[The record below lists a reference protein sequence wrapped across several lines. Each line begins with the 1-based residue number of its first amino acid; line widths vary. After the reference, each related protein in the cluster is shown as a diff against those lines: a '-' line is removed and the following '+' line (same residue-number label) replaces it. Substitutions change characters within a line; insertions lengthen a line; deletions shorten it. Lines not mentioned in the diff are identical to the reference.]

1 MYNEQIKEWIN
12 IYKQDCDMAYPPEY
26 VIRMFKGVYPKLNL
40 QRNGY
45 SGKSILDIGCGDG
58 RNIPLFKQLG
68 FKYIAGTEISKDIV
82 INTSDRLKNIGIEA
96 DIRVG
101 KNSNLGFSDGQFDY
115 LLSWNVCY
123 YLDEDMDFLSHVKE
137 YARVMKKGGVFV
149 FSIPCRDCFIYKDAI
164 EHKDSHMMEI
174 VNDYFEI
181 RNGTLQRFFNSEKE
195 IEEVFSSH
203 FKDFVFGKI
212 DDECFGLAYKW
223 YIGYCV
229 KR

>member
-1 MYNEQIKEWIN
+1 MYNEQIKEWTN

-45 SGKSILDIGCGDG
+45 
-58 RNIPLFKQLG
+58 
-68 FKYIAGTEISKDIV
+68 
-82 INTSDRLKNIGIEA
+82 
-96 DIRVG
+96 
-101 KNSNLGFSDGQFDY
+101 SDGQFDY

>member
-1 MYNEQIKEWIN
+1 
-12 IYKQDCDMAYPPEY
+12 
-26 VIRMFKGVYPKLNL
+26 
-40 QRNGY
+40 
-45 SGKSILDIGCGDG
+45 
-58 RNIPLFKQLG
+58 
-68 FKYIAGTEISKDIV
+68 
-82 INTSDRLKNIGIEA
+82 
-96 DIRVG
+96 
-101 KNSNLGFSDGQFDY
+101 
-115 LLSWNVCY
+115 
-123 YLDEDMDFLSHVKE
+123 
-137 YARVMKKGGVFV
+137 MKKGGVFV